1 MIKLFYNIVSFFK
14 KNEIP
19 IDKHDNKINY
29 LINKIEKVN
38 LYKLFFNYKIETLEY
53 STKLLY
59 KELKRINS
67 NDFHKDLI
75 MVKEYTMFKP
85 LVIEFDIWYSN
96 EGYLYNDNS
105 LMKMLLEEIK
115 IFLDKYNDENESS
128 MLVTNKIRTEQIL
141 RCVEHLINVLYKKV

>member
-1 MIKLFYNIVSFFK
+1 MMKLFYNIVSFFK
-14 KNEIP
+14 KNEVP

-53 STKLLY
+53 SAKLLY
-59 KELKRINS
+59 KELKKINS
-67 NDFHKDLI
+67 KDFHKDLI

-115 IFLDKYNDENESS
+115 IFIDKYNDENESS

>member
-1 MIKLFYNIVSFFK
+1 MMKLFYNIVSFFK

-59 KELKRINS
+59 KELKKINS
-67 NDFHKDLI
+67 KDFHKDLI

-105 LMKMLLEEIK
+105 LMKQLLEEIK
-115 IFLDKYNDENESS
+115 IFIDKYNDENESS

>member
-1 MIKLFYNIVSFFK
+1 MMKLFYNIVSFFK

-19 IDKHDNKINY
+19 IEKQDKKINY

-59 KELKRINS
+59 KELKKINS
-67 NDFHKDLI
+67 KDFHKDLI

-115 IFLDKYNDENESS
+115 IFIDKYNDENESS

>member
-1 MIKLFYNIVSFFK
+1 MMKLFYNIVSFFK

-19 IDKHDNKINY
+19 IDKQDNKINY

-59 KELKRINS
+59 IELKKINS
-67 NDFHKDLI
+67 KDFHKDLI

-115 IFLDKYNDENESS
+115 IFVDKYNDENESS
-128 MLVTNKIRTEQIL
+128 MLVTNKIRTQQIL

>member
-1 MIKLFYNIVSFFK
+1 MKLFYNIVSFFN
-14 KNEIP
+14 KNKIP
-19 IDKHDNKINY
+19 IDTYNNKINY
-29 LINKIEKVN
+29 LLNKIEKVN

-59 KELKRINS
+59 KELKKINS
-67 NDFHKDLI
+67 KDFHKDLI

-96 EGYLYNDNS
+96 KGYLYNDNS
-105 LMKMLLEEIK
+105 LMKQLLEEIK
-115 IFLDKYNDENESS
+115 IFIDKYNDENESS

>member
-1 MIKLFYNIVSFFK
+1 MKLFYNIVSFFK

-59 KELKRINS
+59 KELKKINS
-67 NDFHKDLI
+67 KDFHKDLI

-105 LMKMLLEEIK
+105 LMKQLLEEIK
-115 IFLDKYNDENESS
+115 IFIDKYNDENESS

>member
-1 MIKLFYNIVSFFK
+1 MMKLFYNIVSFFK

-38 LYKLFFNYKIETLEY
+38 LYKLFFNCKIETLEY

-59 KELKRINS
+59 KELKKINS
-67 NDFHKDLI
+67 KDFHKDLI

-115 IFLDKYNDENESS
+115 IFIDKYNDENESS

>member
-19 IDKHDNKINY
+19 TDKQDNKINY

-59 KELKRINS
+59 KELKKINS
-67 NDFHKDLI
+67 KDFHKDLI

-115 IFLDKYNDENESS
+115 IFIDKYNDENESS

>member
-19 IDKHDNKINY
+19 IDKQDNKINY

-59 KELKRINS
+59 KELKKINS
-67 NDFHKDLI
+67 KDFHKDLI

-105 LMKMLLEEIK
+105 LMKQLLEEIK
-115 IFLDKYNDENESS
+115 IFIDKYNDENESS

-141 RCVEHLINVLYKKV
+141 RCVEHLINELYKKV

>member
-1 MIKLFYNIVSFFK
+1 MMKLFYNIVSFFK

-19 IDKHDNKINY
+19 TDKHD
-29 LINKIEKVN
+29 NKIEKVN

-53 STKLLY
+53 SNKLLY
-59 KELKRINS
+59 KELKKINS
-67 NDFHKDLI
+67 KDFHKDLI

-115 IFLDKYNDENESS
+115 IFVDKYNDENESS

>member
-1 MIKLFYNIVSFFK
+1 MKLFYNIVSFFK

-19 IDKHDNKINY
+19 IDKHDNMINY

-59 KELKRINS
+59 KELKKINS
-67 NDFHKDLI
+67 KDFHKDLI

-115 IFLDKYNDENESS
+115 IFIDKYNDENESS

>member
-1 MIKLFYNIVSFFK
+1 MMKLFYNIVSFFK

-19 IDKHDNKINY
+19 IDKQDNKINY

-59 KELKRINS
+59 IELKKINS
-67 NDFHKDLI
+67 KDFHKDLI

-96 EGYLYNDNS
+96 ERYLYNDNS

-115 IFLDKYNDENESS
+115 IFVDKYNDENESS

>member
-19 IDKHDNKINY
+19 TDKHDNKINY
-29 LINKIEKVN
+29 LINKIDKVN

-59 KELKRINS
+59 KELKKINS
-67 NDFHKDLI
+67 KDFHKDLI

-105 LMKMLLEEIK
+105 LMKQLLEEIK
-115 IFLDKYNDENESS
+115 IFIDKYNDENESS

>member
-1 MIKLFYNIVSFFK
+1 MMKLFYNIVSFFK

-19 IDKHDNKINY
+19 IDKQDNKINY

-59 KELKRINS
+59 KELKKINS
-67 NDFHKDLI
+67 KDFHKDLI

-115 IFLDKYNDENESS
+115 IFIDKYNDENESS

>member
-1 MIKLFYNIVSFFK
+1 MKLFYNIVSFFK

-19 IDKHDNKINY
+19 IDKQDNKINY

-59 KELKRINS
+59 KELKKINS
-67 NDFHKDLI
+67 KDFHKDLI
-75 MVKEYTMFKP
+75 MVKEYTLFKP

-105 LMKMLLEEIK
+105 LMKQLLEEIK
-115 IFLDKYNDENESS
+115 IFIDKYNDKNESS

-141 RCVEHLINVLYKKV
+141 RCVEHLVNVLYKKVR

>member
-1 MIKLFYNIVSFFK
+1 MKLFYNIVSFFK

-59 KELKRINS
+59 KELKKINS
-67 NDFHKDLI
+67 KDFHKDLI

-115 IFLDKYNDENESS
+115 IFIDKYNDENESS

-141 RCVEHLINVLYKKV
+141 ICVEHLINVLYKKV

>member
-1 MIKLFYNIVSFFK
+1 MMKLFYNIVSFFN
-14 KNEIP
+14 KNKIP
-19 IDKHDNKINY
+19 IDTYNNKINY
-29 LINKIEKVN
+29 LLNKIEKVN

-59 KELKRINS
+59 KELKKINS
-67 NDFHKDLI
+67 KDFHKDLI

-96 EGYLYNDNS
+96 KGYLYNDNS
-105 LMKMLLEEIK
+105 LMKQLLEEIK
-115 IFLDKYNDENESS
+115 IFIDKYNDENESS

>member
-1 MIKLFYNIVSFFK
+1 MMKLFYNIVSFFK

-59 KELKRINS
+59 KELKKINS
-67 NDFHKDLI
+67 KDFHKDLI

-105 LMKMLLEEIK
+105 LMKQLLEEIK
-115 IFLDKYNDENESS
+115 IFVDKYNDENESS